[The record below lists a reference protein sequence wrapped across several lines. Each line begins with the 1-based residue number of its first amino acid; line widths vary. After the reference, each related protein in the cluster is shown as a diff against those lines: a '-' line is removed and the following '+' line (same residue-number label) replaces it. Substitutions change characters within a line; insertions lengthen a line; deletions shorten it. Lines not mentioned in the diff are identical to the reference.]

1 LSWCLTSR
9 RCLELPDVLTECL
22 RVSEKCICPKRETFL
37 NKKMNVFKKIEHILN
52 KEMVLKK
59 KKSQKNYIIRRP
71 KLRDFVDRKTWNKY
85 CWDELVSWVIII
97 HQISCKSLTWKW
109 MKNIITLF
117 LLILVFNVLWRNVF
131 KRKEN
136 PFSNLRREY
145 VCFLLCW
152 GWSASWGRGWRT
164 RRRRRSD

>member
-1 LSWCLTSR
+1 MPWAARRFDWVSSR
-9 RCLELPDVLTECL
+9 FRKMHLPKTRNFPEQKNECFQKNWTYPE
-22 RVSEKCICPKRETFL
+22 R
-37 NKKMNVFKKIEHILN
+37 
-52 KEMVLKK
+52 EMVLKK

-71 KLRDFVDRKTWNKY
+71 KLRDFVDRNTWNKY